1 MGYGGELSWI
11 PHLKT
16 SKGQPFV
23 GSNPTPSASGR
34 TRSLRSSPYDLPVT
48 TGSGRPSLQSLF
60 GGTLWLL
67 EPWTALA
74 REVDSVIKR
83 VVLLLMVLL
92 VSLAA
97 FAGLIQPSFSP
108 SDPVLADQKM
118 AHALLLLFSS
128 LGLVLLRPR
137 R

>member
-1 MGYGGELSWI
+1 MR
-11 PHLKT
+11 PAT
-16 SKGQPFV
+16 VPRV
-23 GSNPTPSASGR
+23 
-34 TRSLRSSPYDLPVT
+34 
-48 TGSGRPSLQSLF
+48 RPSLQSLF
-60 GGTLWLL
+60 GGRLSLL
-67 EPWTALA
+67 GPWIALA

-92 VSLAA
+92 LSLAA
-97 FAGLIQPSFSP
+97 FAGLIQPSFAP
-108 SDPVLADQKM
+108 PDPVLADQKM